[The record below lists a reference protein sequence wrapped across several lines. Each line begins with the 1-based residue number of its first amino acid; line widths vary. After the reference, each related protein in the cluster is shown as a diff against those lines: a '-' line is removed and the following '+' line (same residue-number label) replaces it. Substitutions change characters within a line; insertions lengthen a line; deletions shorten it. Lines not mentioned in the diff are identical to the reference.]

1 MAESISADYLIMGT
15 GAAGMAFADSVLNE
29 TEATLAIVD
38 RRDRPGGHW
47 NDAYPFVRLHQPA
60 TYYGVNSVPLGS
72 GTIDQMGLNA
82 GFHALASGSE
92 VVSHYD
98 QAMRQHFLPS
108 GRVRYFPMSEVDDD
122 GVVTSLLSG
131 ERRSVQAGRFV
142 DATHSRMRIPS
153 TTPPTYTV
161 APGATC
167 IPPND
172 LPRVAPAYNDFVV
185 IGAGKTG
192 MDACIWL
199 LENGAHPDRIRWIVP
214 RDSWILNRANFQPGD
229 DFFAA
234 FCKSIADQAEAVALA
249 DSVDDVFSRLEAAG
263 ELRRLDPN
271 VAPEA
276 YHCAILSD
284 REVAGLRRIGGVIR
298 LGRVTAVNADA
309 IRLEQGSIPTGP
321 STLPIDC
328 SAAGIPTHPST
339 AVFAGDRIT
348 IQWVR
353 TCQPA
358 FSAALI
364 GFVEST
370 FTNEELKNRICTP
383 IVPPTVPLDWLRMYR
398 TELANRKCWAEIPE
412 INDWLDG
419 SRLDIFTRT
428 ARTRLGIDVVA
439 TEHLGRYLTYVDA
452 AATRIDQLLGEP
464 VTGRAEVSA
473 WDERAGGN
481 SPGPGSSSSD
491 APGVTSG

>member
-1 MAESISADYLIMGT
+1 MAESITADYLIMGA
-15 GAAGMAFADSVLNE
+15 GAAGMAFADSVLTE
-29 TEATLAIVD
+29 TDAMLVIVD

-60 TYYGVNSVPLGS
+60 SYYGVNSASLGS
-72 GTIDQMGLNA
+72 GTIDQIGLNA
-82 GFHALASGSE
+82 GFHSLAAGTE

-98 QAMRQHFLPS
+98 LTMQQRFLPS
-108 GRVRYFPMSEVDDD
+108 GRVQYLPMSEVGGDR
-122 GVVTSLLSG
+122 VVTSLLSG
-131 ERRSVQAGRFV
+131 ERCAVQARRFV

-153 TTPPTYTV
+153 TTPPAYAV
-161 APGATC
+161 APGAAS

-172 LPRVAPAYNDFVV
+172 LPRVAPAYDDFVV
-185 IGAGKTG
+185 VGAGKTG

-199 LENGAHPDRIRWIVP
+199 LENGADPDRIRWIVP

-249 DSVDDVFSRLEAAG
+249 ESVKEVFSRLEAAG

-271 VAPEA
+271 IEPQA

-284 REVAGLRRIGGVIR
+284 REVAELRRIEGVIR
-298 LGRVTAVNADA
+298 LGRVTAISADE
-309 IRLEQGSIPTGP
+309 IRLEQGTISTGP
-321 STLPIDC
+321 TTLHIDC

-339 AVFAGDRIT
+339 TVFAGDRIT
-348 IQWVR
+348 LQWIR

-370 FTNEELKNRICTP
+370 FTDEEVKNRICMP
-383 IVPPTVPLDWLRMYR
+383 VVPPTVPLDWLRMYR
-398 TELANRKCWAEIPE
+398 IELANRKCWAEHPE
-412 INDWLDG
+412 INDWMAA

-428 ARTRLGIDVVA
+428 ARSRLGIDVEA
-439 TEHLGRYLTYVDA
+439 TEHLSRYLANVDRA
-452 AATRIDQLLGEP
+452 AEKVEQLLDDQP
-464 VTGRAEVSA
+464 
-473 WDERAGGN
+473 
-481 SPGPGSSSSD
+481 
-491 APGVTSG
+491 TS